1 LPEIRRSDGVR
12 VTVDGIEL
20 DLPDS
25 QTILRALIE
34 VGVDVPSLCD
44 DPRLTPYG
52 ECRLCL
58 VRVDGHPQPVAA
70 CATPLSPGMTIET
83 HPDDLESVRR
93 GILGMIASHYPA
105 GVPETEPDEPLHR
118 LLARYSV
125 EATGGV
131 GDPTRRDD
139 SHPCIAVDMN
149 RCIDCFRC
157 VRICD
162 EVQGQFA
169 WQILGRG
176 ADTHVAPSGA
186 LTLVESPCVGCGACV
201 DTCPTGA
208 LQDRTIVER
217 GPPMNWTRTVCPYC
231 GVGCELLVG
240 TRADRIATVV
250 PASDAPVNRGHACV
264 KGRYAHGFVHA
275 SDRVTAPM
283 LRTERGWRKVSW
295 DEAVDAVAGGLRRI
309 VERDGPSAVG
319 VLGSARATNEDNY
332 VLQKVARVA
341 LGTNNVDC
349 CARVCHAPSATALRA
364 ALGTG
369 AATNAFDDIEH
380 AATILVCGA
389 NPTENHPVV
398 GARIRQAVRQGA
410 ALIVVDPRRTELAA
424 HATIH
429 LRPEPG
435 TDVLV
440 FGALAATIVEERLV
454 DEAFVAERARGYG
467 EYVRSLGAFAPEHVA
482 TRCGVPAEDLRAA
495 ARLYATRRPAM
506 AFHGLGITEHTQG
519 TDGVAAI
526 VNLAVLTGNLGRQG
540 AGVNPLRGQNN
551 VQGAAHMGCEP
562 NFLTGFAPLGDA
574 EHAARFATVWGAPL
588 PDEPGLD
595 AMEMLDAAASDAL
608 HALWVMGWDLLQTQP
623 DMHRTDRALANLE
636 LLVVQDL
643 FLNETAAAYATVFLP
658 ACSAYEKD
666 GTFMN
671 AERRVQRVRRAVAP
685 LVGTR
690 PDWEIVC
697 AIATAMGHARGFT
710 YGGAEEIWNE
720 IRAVWPAGAGI
731 AYSRLDGPGGL
742 QWPCPSLDH
751 PGTAVLHTPE
761 HAADRPKIEL
771 LPVPYRQ
778 DPERTDDDFPI
789 ILVTG
794 RVLDQFNAGT
804 MTRRS
809 LTQQLHATD
818 RLQLAPV
825 DAARH
830 DISAGDPVEI
840 TSRYGSAVLVAEMT
854 DTVAPGHVFATFSDP
869 ATHLNRV
876 TGPHRDPTT
885 HTPAYKRTAVS
896 IRIAPND
903 S

>member
-1 LPEIRRSDGVR
+1 
-12 VTVDGIEL
+12 
-20 DLPDS
+20 
-25 QTILRALIE
+25 
-34 VGVDVPSLCD
+34 
-44 DPRLTPYG
+44 
-52 ECRLCL
+52 
-58 VRVDGHPQPVAA
+58 
-70 CATPLSPGMTIET
+70 MTIET
-83 HPDDLESVRR
+83 HPDDLESVRG

-105 GVPETEPDEPLHR
+105 GVPEAEPDEPLHR

-125 EATGGV
+125 EATGAP
-131 GDPTRRDD
+131 GDATRIDD

-208 LQDRTIVER
+208 LEDRPVLEMGR
-217 GPPMNWTRTVCPYC
+217 PMSWTRTVCPYC

-240 TRADRIATVV
+240 TRGNRIATVV

-275 SDRVTAPM
+275 TDRVTAPM
-283 LRTERGWRKVSW
+283 LRTEKGWREVSW
-295 DEAVDAVAGGLRRI
+295 DDAVSVVARGLRRV
-309 VERDGPSAVG
+309 VERDGPGAVG

-332 VLQKVARVA
+332 LLQKVARVG

-349 CARVCHAPSATALRA
+349 CARVCHAPSAAALRA

-380 AATILVCGA
+380 AATILVYGA

-410 ALIVVDPRRTELAA
+410 ALVVVDPRRTELAA
-424 HATIH
+424 HATVH
-429 LRPEPG
+429 LSPEPG

-440 FGALAATIVEERLV
+440 LGALAATIVEEGLV
-454 DEAFVAERARGYG
+454 DEAFVTERARRYD
-467 EYVRSLGAFAPEHVA
+467 EYVRALGAFRPEHVA

-495 ARLYATRRPAM
+495 ARLFATRRPAM
-506 AFHGLGITEHTQG
+506 SFHGLGITEHTQG
-519 TDGVAAI
+519 TDAVTAI
-526 VNLAVLTGNLGRQG
+526 VNLAVLTGNLGQRG
-540 AGVNPLRGQNN
+540 TGVNPLRGQNN

-562 NFLTGFAPLGDA
+562 DFLTGFAPCGDP
-574 EHAARFATVWGAPL
+574 EHTARFAAVWGAPV
-588 PDEPGLD
+588 PETPGLD
-595 AMEMLDAAASDAL
+595 AMEMLDAAAAGSL
-608 HALWVMGWDLLQTQP
+608 QALWVMGWDLLQTQP

-643 FLNETAAAYATVFLP
+643 FWNETAAAYATVFLP
-658 ACSAYEKD
+658 TCSTYEKD

-671 AERRVQRVRRAVAP
+671 SERRVQRVRRAVAP
-685 LVGTR
+685 LAGTR

-697 AIATAMGHARGFT
+697 AIAAAMGHAHQFT
-710 YGGAEEIWNE
+710 YGGPEDIWNE

-731 AYSRLDGPGGL
+731 TYPRLEAPGGL
-742 QWPCPSLDH
+742 QWPCPSMDH
-751 PGTAVLHTPE
+751 PGTAILHTPE
-761 HAADRPKIEL
+761 LAAARPKVEL
-771 LPVPYRQ
+771 VAVPYR
-778 DPERTDDDFPI
+778 PEPESTDDDFPLL
-789 ILVTG
+789 LVTG
-794 RVLDQFNAGT
+794 RVLDHFNSGT

-809 LTQQLHATD
+809 LTQQLHPAD
-818 RLQLAPV
+818 HLQLAPA
-825 DAARH
+825 DAACH
-830 DISAGDPVEI
+830 DISAGDRVEV
-840 TSRYGSAVLVAEMT
+840 TSRYGSALLVAEVT
-854 DTVAPGHVFATFSDP
+854 DTVVPGLLFATFSDP

-876 TGPHRDPTT
+876 TGPHRDPIT
-885 HTPAYKRTAVS
+885 HTPAYKRTAVR
-896 IRIAPND
+896 IRTEPD
-903 S
+903 ES